1 MIIPREVL
9 VRPGIIDSERV
20 CALSLAGQLFF
31 RNLLHCC
38 DGAGRFPADAAEI
51 RHALYYRTPN
61 VASSHVEA
69 WMQKCAEA
77 RLVKLYTRGGKRY
90 GEILNYG
97 QRDTKRRTLYPPAEG
112 QDELILAA
120 DPPPKRTR
128 PPRTKTG
135 SEEKGR
141 ESASAPA
148 PQISEETQDEWL
160 TRLAAAW
167 PEVNLPKQLRAA
179 EANRR
184 LQGKDLERGW
194 FEETWLRKTSPI
206 VRLGAAALTESAV
219 APEPEAWRQY
229 LKDEY
234 YEESWALSAQACT
247 WASLPGNWRDRIVR
261 EFGQQQRSA

>member
-120 DPPPKRTR
+120 DPPPKRAR
-128 PPRTKTG
+128 PPLPKKG

-141 ESASAPA
+141 ESATAAPA
-148 PQISEETQDEWL
+148 VFAPSETQELWIE
-160 TRLAAAW
+160 RLVREYPQADIRA
-167 PEVNLPKQLRAA
+167 QLAQA
-179 EANRR
+179 HANRR
-184 LQGKDLERGW
+184 LQGKQLERVW
-194 FEETWLRKTSPI
+194 FETQWLTKLSPT
-206 VRLGAAALTESAV
+206 VQLDSAAPAAAPV
-219 APEPEAWRQY
+219 PPVPPEPANWRQM
-229 LKDEY
+229 LKANHLS
-234 YEESWALSAQACT
+234 ESWALSALACT
-247 WASLPGNWRDRIVR
+247 WTTLPGSYRARIL
-261 EFGQQQRSA
+261 AAA